1 MPGGHESPSGAFKP
15 QTGLRSKCCVFSAAR
30 SQRFRRAGSDGL
42 RPPTSASCLG
52 RHSHPAGRCPN
63 SSSLYPPLA
72 AVVAVANKGLLAF
85 DNPKAEVETKKCQPL
100 RSDGLRHPASASCLG
115 RHSHPAGRCP
125 NSSSLHPPQAA
136 VVAVAHFFFFFSDL
150 QAPQSLRDSSP
161 QGATNANIK
170 IIFPLIMARAHA
182 VAISNSVTPAQT
194 TRHILWRLHL
204 PLQNPPPHGNRS
216 PVRRGSSWPGP
227 SGRRPA
233 PAARRRRAR

>member
-15 QTGLRSKCCVFSAAR
+15 QTGLRSKCRVFSAAR
-30 SQRFRRAGSDGL
+30 SQRFRCAGPDGL
-42 RPPTSASCLG
+42 RHPASASCLG

-72 AVVAVANKGLLAF
+72 AVVAVANKGLLAL

-100 RSDGLRHPASASCLG
+100 RST
-115 RHSHPAGRCP
+115 
-125 NSSSLHPPQAA
+125 
-136 VVAVAHFFFFFSDL
+136 HFFRFSDL

>member
-15 QTGLRSKCCVFSAAR
+15 QTGLRSKCRVFSAAR
-30 SQRFRRAGSDGL
+30 TQRFRCAGPDGL
-42 RPPTSASCLG
+42 RHPASASCLG

-72 AVVAVANKGLLAF
+72 AVVAVANKGLLAL

-136 VVAVAHFFFFFSDL
+136 VVAVAHFSRFSDSK
-150 QAPQSLRDSSP
+150 APQSLRDSSP
-161 QGATNANIK
+161 QGSGCSRYRCLRHDPSRENA
-170 IIFPLIMARAHA
+170 F
-182 VAISNSVTPAQT
+182 
-194 TRHILWRLHL
+194 
-204 PLQNPPPHGNRS
+204 G
-216 PVRRGSSWPGP
+216 
-227 SGRRPA
+227 A
-233 PAARRRRAR
+233 PRRARQTRI